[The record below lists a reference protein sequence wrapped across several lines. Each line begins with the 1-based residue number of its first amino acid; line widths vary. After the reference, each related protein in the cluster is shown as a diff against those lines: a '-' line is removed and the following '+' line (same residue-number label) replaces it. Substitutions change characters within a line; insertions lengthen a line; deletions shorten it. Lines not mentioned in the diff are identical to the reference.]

1 MSAAQCRWC
10 QPICGPSQVQHFTH
24 ATSGGGRH
32 AQEKHMTKKRQSS
45 AGCGISSLEQTS
57 LTLRTVTSRAKNWVS
72 SDSQLSSR
80 LIRLQLILRPDTTLL
95 LLLLQCPLPT
105 PPTLFWIGPHSIT
118 AARRPHCTLLPRSP
132 EASKF
137 NTYNLQLSVISHPT
151 LYISMLLC
159 QIVSQSFSSYVVIVI
174 LLFHYPFFSPTSVL
188 SWPLC
193 KTHFRLFPS
202 TPVYFVDSTV
212 KPSRT

>member
-1 MSAAQCRWC
+1 MSAAQCGWC

-24 ATSGGGRH
+24 ATGGGGRH

-95 LLLLQCPLPT
+95 L
-105 PPTLFWIGPHSIT
+105 FSFF
-118 AARRPHCTLLPRSP
+118 LLPPPFIPLSLLP
-132 EASKF
+132 SFPVSTTFSLSISVSLSLSHTHTHTQEKGKKNKQENNIDSAS
-137 NTYNLQLSVISHPT
+137 
-151 LYISMLLC
+151 
-159 QIVSQSFSSYVVIVI
+159 
-174 LLFHYPFFSPTSVL
+174 
-188 SWPLC
+188 
-193 KTHFRLFPS
+193 
-202 TPVYFVDSTV
+202 
-212 KPSRT
+212 